1 MHASH
6 PLPCQA
12 GAPNRRGWDFI
23 HPVPRPCHAHGI
35 INELTRLVRE
45 RLTPPMHFV
54 KLEGGAVFCYANAD
68 SFEDGERF
76 VELLEA
82 CYLAPTASV
91 PSLPVL
97 SGKPGGGVR
106 RRSVAEP
113 AEALFGHA
121 R

>member
-1 MHASH
+1 
-6 PLPCQA
+6 
-12 GAPNRRGWDFI
+12 
-23 HPVPRPCHAHGI
+23 
-35 INELTRLVRE
+35 
-45 RLTPPMHFV
+45 MHFV

-91 PSLPVL
+91 PSLPRLVRKAGWR
-97 SGKPGGGVR
+97 SPAEKR
-106 RRSVAEP
+106 RRTRRG
-113 AEALFGHA
+113 ALFGHA